1 MPQPNEFML
10 KKEEAEDK
18 YQKKLTAGTNI
29 TINPVTNE
37 ISAAGGGS
45 TVTYAG
51 TYSYG
56 DSLGALTING
66 NVSQIKTP
74 NLVPGNNVNITRD
87 TQTGAITISSTG
99 GDDANVEPNPD
110 GEPTD
115 TLSTLGVDGEII
127 DYYLQEGL
135 IGTSGGS
142 YITCNLDKNL
152 IEDEYIAVITDADET
167 QYVKTFE
174 YDGTNNVTI
183 QWTDSGKSFTLVIT
197 STTAGLT
204 SYSGS
209 WRDIYCDIYTKSYGQ
224 IIYEVG
230 GDKRGLEYFKETPTS
245 LYGESVLSVMTDPR
259 FVFDDQVSV
268 TFRAQGGTH
277 TWSTQAG
284 VTTGIA
290 QTHVIRSLSGNTWQ
304 GIFQMS
310 DDPSDLGIYYKFVKD
325 NWWDVDSEGTMT
337 WDNCPNAMIYPC
349 SSNVNAYGCKDSFE
363 KDGKTYYL
371 ITIGSNQIDF
381 TTSRVGTYAPST
393 LYLPNY
399 DGHAENPDRP
409 DNGYYRTLGEFGNY
423 LLTTSESF
431 YYNGLSM
438 DKKLAFFAGG
448 EDENGTNAPIKIYID
463 GTTEGLLTE
472 YDFDNSDMTGATS
485 STNGEHGL
493 VPQPLIADKD
503 KILKGNGTWG
513 TINLEDL
520 ANVNLSNLSDEQILK
535 YNLLTQKWENA
546 DESGGSSDKVTE
558 VYDVIASGDDCYI
571 VVDQHIWLDDGGGSI
586 TRSTAAYEDITSVNG
601 FIARLT
607 QTAMD
612 DGGSSYNTDVTFSFD
627 DVNKTVTMSWTT
639 LSGNSGCYVDI
650 VYTKV
655 SPTIIANDLVVTGTN
670 SVTYN
675 IAEIVQGYQN
685 LVSSNF
691 MFNLKHIYSDSR
703 GLGTSSPFN
712 INFNQA
718 TGILTVSWNNIGSYN
733 ELTGDVL
740 LLYRPN
746 GYRKILDMVGATD
759 ELNGYHGYTPAP
771 LIGDENK
778 FLKGDGTWAY
788 PQSGA
793 EVIANPTGTAT
804 DTLNTISIDGTIY
817 EIEGSGSGGEG
828 TQIDVLFSKTPDN
841 THESTITLSNSLFDY
856 DMITIDYAYVN
867 NTVYHIGHSYMTDDL
882 NIGDNIG
889 FESGGGNTWYS
900 ISNNTTLTLAQSQTT
915 WCVVSIIGT
924 KYGSGGSGGG
934 SNFESTTLYTGT
946 QRETTINLNDDY
958 TNYDFIL
965 VQGLSTASTGYLNST
980 LISVDDIST
989 NNHIGISDDASFIW
1003 YVVTDSDTFT
1013 YDFSSG
1019 EYYIKAI
1026 YGLKESEGGGGN
1038 FYKKTTAEYQALPL
1052 SDKEDPDKLYFID
1065 NSGEQITELD
1075 NTNWVNSTEAS
1086 MSISIINNKL
1096 TYAWSGGTSIGA
1108 NSVYSVAIPASV
1120 DKIRFKITTGT
1131 SYYNTYDPTIERFKV
1146 FIGVRPTYTTG
1157 YIHPPNLSDWLAL
1170 KDFSTDN
1177 GVWENELDLSNVSE
1191 DSYLYISGHGWN
1203 MTIDSLQLVTNGKV
1217 LDPNYSYYTYQNE
1230 QIVVRV
1236 YHEGENDEQILWFFN
1251 GWEQTSGDM
1260 AIPSSLSS
1268 YKPTDS
1274 TPIYSANYPDGLTT
1288 QDGWIGF
1295 YNNNIRAWT
1304 QSTSSITTGT
1314 MYGVVDI
1321 NDGSRQ
1327 INPYENPYIYLEPK
1341 NCIYYQN
1348 IKYADNASGGNVD
1361 DVYVNGESVLDT
1373 NKIAQVKTH
1382 KEVSLA
1388 EYEDANDDI
1397 IYFVDDDDDELGIY
1411 YSPIIY
1417 STEEREVGTWT
1428 NGKPL
1433 YEKTIYIGS
1442 MTKNSSWNPIA
1453 HNINDIEKVIK
1464 LCGQTKQSS
1473 DDRMY
1478 NIPHYRPYDNT
1489 GISIGADTTYIYYM
1503 NTWLEY
1509 ASDTYVTIQY
1519 TKTTDT
1525 PGSAKYNALGVPMVH
1540 YSTDEQVIGTWID
1553 GKPLYRQTY
1562 RLTSGIVTGS
1572 YGTIALSSDISVKD
1586 YKGFISRSNG
1596 AVDKFNSY
1604 MDLSDTLK
1612 LSKRS
1617 NGMEYYISTVFSNIT
1632 ELCVTLEYT
1641 KITD

>member
-29 TINPVTNE
+29 TIDPVTNE

-87 TQTGAITISSTG
+87 AQTGAITISSTG

-135 IGTSGGS
+135 IGSSGGS

-152 IEDEYIAVITDADET
+152 VEDEYIAVITDADET

-183 QWTDSGKSFTLVIT
+183 QWIDSGKSFTLVIT

-204 SYSGS
+204 NYSGA
-209 WRDIYCDIYTKSYGQ
+209 WRNIYCDIYTKSYGQ

-245 LYGESVLSVMTDPR
+245 LYGESILSVMTDPR
-259 FVFDDQVSV
+259 FVFDDQVSA

-277 TWSTQAG
+277 TWSVQAG

-290 QTHVIRSLSGNTWQ
+290 QTHVIRSFSANTWQ

-337 WDNCPNAMIYPC
+337 YENAPNAMIYPC
-349 SSNVNAYGCKDSFE
+349 TSNVNAYGYKDTFE
-363 KDGKTYYL
+363 VDEKTYY
-371 ITIGSNQIDF
+371 IIAIGSNQIDF
-381 TTSRVGTYAPST
+381 TTSRVGTYAAST
-393 LYLPNY
+393 LYLPSY
-399 DGHAENPDRP
+399 DGTQTAEH
-409 DNGYYRTLGEFGNY
+409 GYYRTLGEFGNY
-423 LLTTSESF
+423 LLTTSQSF

-571 VVDQHIWLDDGGGSI
+571 VVDQHIWLDDGGGSV

-655 SPTIIANDLVVTGTN
+655 NPTIIANDLVVTGTN

-712 INFNQA
+712 INFNQT

-778 FLKGDGTWAY
+778 FLKGNGTWAY
-788 PQSGA
+788 PPSGT
-793 EVIANPTGTAT
+793 EVIANPTGSPT

-817 EIEGSGSGGEG
+817 EIEGGGSGGEG
-828 TQIDVLFSKTPDN
+828 S
-841 THESTITLSNSLFDY
+841 
-856 DMITIDYAYVN
+856 
-867 NTVYHIGHSYMTDDL
+867 
-882 NIGDNIG
+882 
-889 FESGGGNTWYS
+889 
-900 ISNNTTLTLAQSQTT
+900 
-915 WCVVSIIGT
+915 
-924 KYGSGGSGGG
+924 
-934 SNFESTTLYTGT
+934 FESTTLYTGT
-946 QRETTINLNDDY
+946 QRETTINLSDDY
-958 TNYDFIL
+958 TNYDYLIL
-965 VQGLSTASTGYLNST
+965 QGYATVSPGFLNSN
-980 LISVDDIST
+980 LISVNDMTIG
-989 NNHIGISDDASFIW
+989 NNIGISDNAAFIW
-1003 YVVTDSDTFT
+1003 YTITDTDEFTF
-1013 YDFSSG
+1013 SG
-1019 EYYIKAI
+1019 ADGTYYIKAI
-1026 YGLKESEGGGGN
+1026 YGLKESEGGSGN

-1065 NSGEQITELD
+1065 DSGAVTED
-1075 NTNWVNSTEAS
+1075 IDSTDWTNNYEHGN
-1086 MSISIINNKL
+1086 MSVSVVSDKL
-1096 TYAWSGGTSIGA
+1096 TYDWDGGTDIGA
-1108 NSVYSVAIPASV
+1108 LSVITTAIPSTV
-1120 DKIRFKITTGT
+1120 DKIKFKVTTGT
-1131 SYYNTYDPTIERFKV
+1131 SYNTTHTPSVDRFKIYIGLRDTNSTTFFDPTQVTWLASTNYNTA
-1146 FIGVRPTYTTG
+1146 
-1157 YIHPPNLSDWLAL
+1157 NS
-1170 KDFSTDN
+1170 
-1177 GVWENELDLSNVSE
+1177 VWENELDLLNVT
-1191 DSYLYISGHGWN
+1191 DSGYLYFYAPGWDLTLDYMQLETASG
-1203 MTIDSLQLVTNGKV
+1203 S
-1217 LDPNYSYYTYQNE
+1217 
-1230 QIVVRV
+1230 
-1236 YHEGENDEQILWFFN
+1236 
-1251 GWEQTSGDM
+1251 
-1260 AIPSSLSS
+1260 
-1268 YKPTDS
+1268 TD
-1274 TPIYSANYPDGLTT
+1274 
-1288 QDGWIGF
+1288 
-1295 YNNNIRAWT
+1295 
-1304 QSTSSITTGT
+1304 
-1314 MYGVVDI
+1314 
-1321 NDGSRQ
+1321 
-1327 INPYENPYIYLEPK
+1327 

-1348 IKYADNASGGNVD
+1348 IKYADNDSGGNVD

-1388 EYEDANDDI
+1388 EYEDTNDNI

-1411 YSPIIY
+1411 YSPVIY

-1453 HNINDIEKVIK
+1453 HNINNIEKIIK

-1473 DDRMY
+1473 DGRMY
-1478 NIPHYRPYDNT
+1478 NIPHYRPYDDT
-1489 GISIGADTTYIYYM
+1489 GISIGADTTYVYYM

-1525 PGSAKYNALGVPMVH
+1525 SGSAKYNALGVPMVH
-1540 YSTDEQVIGTWID
+1540 YSTNEQVIGTWID
-1553 GKPLYRQTY
+1553 GKPLYEKTFTGLSQATN
-1562 RLTSGIVTGS
+1562 GADWVTVQGVN
-1572 YGTIALSSDISVKD
+1572 IPSVKD
-1586 YKGFISRSNG
+1586 LINATAWASGGSGEQIKITLAEST
-1596 AVDKFNSY
+1596 AVNDGVRVSVMSSSWNRTINK
-1604 MDLSDTLK
+1604 MT
-1612 LSKRS
+1612 
-1617 NGMEYYISTVFSNIT
+1617 IQ
-1632 ELCVTLEYT
+1632 YT
-1641 KITD
+1641 KTTD

>member
-10 KKEEAEDK
+10 KQTEAEDT

-29 TINPVTNE
+29 TIDPVTNE

-45 TVTYAG
+45 TVTYTG

-152 IEDEYIAVITDADET
+152 VEDEYIAVITDADET

-259 FVFDDQVSV
+259 FVFDDQVSA

-277 TWSTQAG
+277 TWSVQAG
-284 VTTGIA
+284 ITTGIA
-290 QTHVIRSLSGNTWQ
+290 QTHVIRSLSANTWQ

-310 DDPSDLGIYYKFVKD
+310 DDPSELGIYYKFVKD

-349 SSNVNAYGCKDSFE
+349 SSNVNAYGFKDSFE

-371 ITIGSNQIDF
+371 IIIGSNQIDF
-381 TTSRVGTYAPST
+381 TTSRVDTYAAST
-393 LYLPNY
+393 LYLPSY
-399 DGHAENPDRP
+399 DGTQTAEH
-409 DNGYYRTLGEFGNY
+409 GYYRTLGEFGNY

-485 STNGEHGL
+485 TTNGEHGL

-535 YNLLTQKWENA
+535 YNLMTQKWENA
-546 DESGGSSDKVTE
+546 NESGGSSDKVTE
-558 VYDVIASGDDCYI
+558 VYDIIASGDDCYI

-655 SPTIIANDLVVTGTN
+655 NPTIIANDLVVTGTN

-675 IAEIVQGYQN
+675 ISEIVQGYQN

-788 PQSGA
+788 PQSGT

-817 EIEGSGSGGEG
+817 EIEGGGSGGEG

-856 DMITIDYAYVN
+856 DMITIDYVYVGN
-867 NTVYHIGHSYMTDDL
+867 NTPYHIGHSYMTDDL

-889 FESGGGNTWYS
+889 FESGSGNTWYS
-900 ISNNTTLTLAQSQTT
+900 ISNNTILTLAQSQTS

-924 KYGSGGSGGG
+924 KYGSGGFGGG

-946 QRETTINLNDDY
+946 QRETTINLSDDY

-1026 YGLKESEGGGGN
+1026 YGLKESEGGGGETVYDVEDYYLQNGRICNGSAHQFLTVN
-1038 FYKKTTAEYQALPL
+1038 FDKPL
-1052 SDKEDPDKLYFID
+1052 VTDRKY
-1065 NSGEQITELD
+1065 
-1075 NTNWVNSTEAS
+1075 
-1086 MSISIINNKL
+1086 IINFK
-1096 TYAWSGGTSIGA
+1096 
-1108 NSVYSVAIPASV
+1108 NSVDGSIVASSM
-1120 DKIRFKITTGT
+1120 FKYTSDFTT
-1131 SYYNTYDPTIERFKV
+1131 
-1146 FIGVRPTYTTG
+1146 
-1157 YIHPPNLSDWLAL
+1157 
-1170 KDFSTDN
+1170 
-1177 GVWENELDLSNVSE
+1177 
-1191 DSYLYISGHGWN
+1191 
-1203 MTIDSLQLVTNGKV
+1203 
-1217 LDPNYSYYTYQNE
+1217 
-1230 QIVVRV
+1230 
-1236 YHEGENDEQILWFFN
+1236 
-1251 GWEQTSGDM
+1251 
-1260 AIPSSLSS
+1260 
-1268 YKPTDS
+1268 
-1274 TPIYSANYPDGLTT
+1274 
-1288 QDGWIGF
+1288 
-1295 YNNNIRAWT
+1295 
-1304 QSTSSITTGT
+1304 T
-1314 MYGVVDI
+1314 MYGGDSIGTITMIITSTSITSNYYSGAWQDI
-1321 NDGSRQ
+1321 
-1327 INPYENPYIYLEPK
+1327 Y
-1341 NCIYYQN
+1341 
-1348 IKYADNASGGNVD
+1348 V
-1361 DVYVNGESVLDT
+1361 DVYREISSADFYHPV
-1373 NKIAQVKTH
+1373 
-1382 KEVSLA
+1382 
-1388 EYEDANDDI
+1388 
-1397 IYFVDDDDDELGIY
+1397 
-1411 YSPIIY
+1411 IY
-1417 STEEREVGTWT
+1417 STEEREIGVWT
-1428 NGKPL
+1428 DNKPL
-1433 YEKTIYIGS
+1433 YQKTIVLSSEIIVSNTNWTSTGITASSLDIETYVRCS
-1442 MTKNSSWNPIA
+1442 AQNSSGTCWDAINVATINS
-1453 HNINDIEKVIK
+1453 NISLTAWRNGD
-1464 LCGQTKQSS
+1464 T
-1473 DDRMY
+1473 
-1478 NIPHYRPYDNT
+1478 
-1489 GISIGADTTYIYYM
+1489 IGVK
-1503 NTWLEY
+1503 EF
-1509 ASDTYVTIQY
+1509 TIQY
-1519 TKTTDT
+1519 TKQSDT
-1525 PGSAKYNALGVPMVH
+1525 AGSGTYNTLGVPNVPIYTLSERVLGLNN
-1540 YSTDEQVIGTWID
+1540 YSLNLTHSDGTVITQAITSD
-1553 GKPLYRQTY
+1553 DQIINFEITKPGIWTLSNTKDSYTKTY
-1562 RLTSGIVTGS
+1562 TINTTSDIFAGSIVSIIPVLSNNTGS
-1572 YGTIALSSDISVKD
+1572 NGVAIAPSSNPNYGDGNAWWAFDNSFSTELEYLGEGQRNAYVGYIFNNDVYIDNLKAWMGNYSNSNDFSIQLQITLDGSTWTTINTFKVAGYSDGTYGEFDYDLKQIVRGFRYYSS
-1586 YKGFISRSNG
+1586 
-1596 AVDKFNSY
+1596 
-1604 MDLSDTLK
+1604 TLK
-1612 LSKRS
+1612 
-1617 NGMEYYISTVFSNIT
+1617 NGGQNWKTYEIQAWGS
-1632 ELCVTLEYT
+1632 EL
-1641 KITD
+1641 